1 MKNQEMSRQLQ
12 RLESLFKRAGEA
24 SNGDLDL
31 QSHWARYLCVLV
43 SGFVENGV
51 KEIYSEFV
59 SRGASKPVADYA
71 ISYLATIQNPKA
83 EKILAITGSFKKE
96 WRDELAKYLEEDGRK
111 DAVDSIMTNRHQ
123 IAHGKDVGITL
134 ARVQGFFKKIA
145 DILAFIEQQCG
156 A

>member
-1 MKNQEMSRQLQ
+1 MSRQLQ
-12 RLESLFKRAGEA
+12 RLDSLFKRAADA
-24 SNGDLDL
+24 SNGDFDL

-51 KEIYSEFV
+51 KEIYTEFV

-71 ISYLATIQNPKA
+71 IAFLSTIQNPKA
-83 EKILAITGSFKKE
+83 EKILTITGSFKKE
-96 WRDELAKYLEEDGRK
+96 WREDLAKYLEEDGRK

-123 IAHGKDVGITL
+123 IAHGKDVSITL
-134 ARVQGFFKKIA
+134 ARVQGFFRKII
-145 DILAFIEQQCG
+145 DILGFMEQQCG

>member
-12 RLESLFKRAGEA
+12 RLDSLFKRAAEA
-24 SNGDLDL
+24 SNGDFDL

-51 KEIYSEFV
+51 KEIYSEYV
-59 SRGASKPVADYA
+59 SHGASKPVADYA
-71 ISYLATIQNPKA
+71 IAHLSTIQNPKA
-83 EKILAITGSFKKE
+83 EKILTIAGSFKKE
-96 WRDELAKYLEEDGRK
+96 WREELEKYLEDDGRK
-111 DAVDSIMTNRHQ
+111 DAIDSIMANRHQ

-134 ARVQGFFKKIA
+134 VRIHEFFKKIV
-145 DILAFIEQQCG
+145 DIFKLIEQQCG